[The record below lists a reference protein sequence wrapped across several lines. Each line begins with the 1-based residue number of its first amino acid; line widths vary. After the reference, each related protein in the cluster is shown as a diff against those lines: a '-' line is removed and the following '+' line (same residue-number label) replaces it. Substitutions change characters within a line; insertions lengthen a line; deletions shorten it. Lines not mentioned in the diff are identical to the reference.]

1 MKYQY
6 LFSFFLILGFSACTT
21 IGDIEPATPIQAE
34 PPPTNTVGFVAPAS
48 LTEEPQKDSTQMT
61 QPTSSSGLESLIEKA
76 REDLAQRL
84 SISIYQIDLVEAM
97 DVVWP
102 DASLGCP
109 QSGMVY
115 TQVLTPGFIL
125 QLEALGQVY
134 EYHTDMDDVVI
145 SCNSTFDEKSPVKD
159 TDKSVDDGWPNQT
172 KDDVIIKLT
181 PTKRPGN

>member
-21 IGDIEPATPIQAE
+21 IGDIEPATPTQAE

-76 REDLAQRL
+76 KEDLAQRL
-84 SISIYQIDLVEAM
+84 SIAITQINLVETKE
-97 DVVWP
+97 VVWP

-109 QSGMVY
+109 KRGVLY
-115 TQVLTPGFIL
+115 IQVLTDGYLIL
-125 QLEALGQVY
+125 FEVNGTTY
-134 EYHTDMDDVVI
+134 EYHTDTGEQVI
-145 SCNSTFDEKSPVKD
+145 LCESLEFPVIPVKPGEI
-159 TDKSVDDGWPNQT
+159 DDGQPWMPN
-172 KDDVIIKLT
+172 
-181 PTKRPGN
+181 